1 MPEKRQSPFLLHHLP
16 GRGRLLKKY
25 TISPDAGV
33 TLYFMTGACRRREAE
48 KGKKFFGLLWPFREG
63 RSSNQCKTKERRG
76 KPWHRIRAGN
86 GWKRR

>member
-1 MPEKRQSPFLLHHLP
+1 MPEKGSPPFYYSILRE
-16 GRGRLLKKY
+16 GGTFEKN